1 MQHCPLQ
8 APAIP
13 DGASD
18 SGGVPLWA
26 GFGPSAAG
34 GAARTPGRS
43 GAGSLPPP
51 ADDAG
56 SDSGGGVLDGFF
68 AQVSTIKVRLWALR
82 SLWCVGMYRVTNR
95 EGLAAPV
102 WQQLGEQCVHLWCC
116 TGAARLTL
124 PAASAP
130 CTGQVVDLP

>member
-34 GAARTPGRS
+34 GAGATRHPS
-43 GAGSLPPP
+43 GAGSPLTP
-51 ADDAG
+51 DDEG
-56 SDSGGGVLDGFF
+56 SESGGVLDGFF
-68 AQVSTIKVRLWALR
+68 VQVEGIKVGR
-82 SLWCVGMYRVTNR
+82 
-95 EGLAAPV
+95 
-102 WQQLGEQCVHLWCC
+102 
-116 TGAARLTL
+116 
-124 PAASAP
+124 
-130 CTGQVVDLP
+130 